1 MPKMFEKSFALFK
14 MFLNIKN
21 CLETFQNVA
30 YIMLIQKV
38 LKKCCSKENP
48 NCLQNKFQICSRT
61 FHVVLKILL
70 RERQRKK

>member
-1 MPKMFEKSFALFK
+1 MPKIFEKSFALFK

-38 LKKCCSKENP
+38 LKKCCSKKIQIVCRTNS
-48 NCLQNKFQICSRT
+48 KFVQEH
-61 FHVVLKILL
+61 FMLF
-70 RERQRKK
+70 